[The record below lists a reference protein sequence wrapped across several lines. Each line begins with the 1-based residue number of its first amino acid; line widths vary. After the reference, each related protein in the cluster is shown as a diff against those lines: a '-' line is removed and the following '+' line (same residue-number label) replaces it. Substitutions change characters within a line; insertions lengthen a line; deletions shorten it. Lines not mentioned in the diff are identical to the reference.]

1 LSVSYASRTGLSKR
15 RVLLYANVR
24 TWPVCD
30 SRSIKFDGGK
40 LPFNFKKGS
49 GVTLPSPVVVA
60 HYTKIWL
67 IGEASF
73 QTILQSKWSV

>member
-1 LSVSYASRTGLSKR
+1 LKGWS
-15 RVLLYANVR
+15 
-24 TWPVCD
+24 WPVCD